1 MRATDRQQTET
12 PPDLEIERSDR
23 VLCIR
28 PRGVWRLAWGH
39 RLEEMTDRVRVLD
52 TTRAEIDLTGLSA
65 LDTVGAWLLYRIECR
80 LSESGITVS
89 YKFGND
95 LHRRIVEQ
103 IRKSDVPCDIEPEI
117 RHPVIELLEDIGQGT
132 LRAITTFGALLSFI
146 GAVLMRVWA
155 SILDPRRI
163 RLTPLVHQMEV
174 IGVRSLPIVGLI
186 CFLIGAVMVNQGAVQ
201 LKRFGAEILVV
212 DLVSFGVL
220 RELGVLLTAVILAGR
235 SGSAFAAQIG
245 SMVLHEEVDAM
256 RALGIHPIDVLVLPR
271 LVAMVLVLPLLTFFA
286 DIMGLL
292 GGALMAWISLGITP
306 DQFITRLGEMELL
319 TQLYIGLIKSVFF
332 AGVISF
338 SGCFHGLSVSGTA
351 ESVGQHTTAAVVE
364 SIFLVI
370 VLDAMFAIFFTT
382 IGW

>member
-1 MRATDRQQTET
+1 
-12 PPDLEIERSDR
+12 
-23 VLCIR
+23 VLHIR
-28 PRGVWRLAWGH
+28 PRGAWRLAHGH
-39 RLEEMTDRVRVLD
+39 QLEELTNRVRALD
-52 TTRAEIDLTGLSA
+52 TTRAEIDLTGVSA
-65 LDTVGAWLLYRIECR
+65 LDTLGAWLLYRIECR
-80 LSESGITVS
+80 LSESGISVA
-89 YKFGND
+89 YRFGDD

-103 IRKSDVPCDIEPEI
+103 IRESDVPCDIEPET

-132 LRAITTFGALLSFI
+132 LRAIATFGALLSFI
-146 GAVLMRVWA
+146 GAVMMRVWA

-163 RLTPLVHQMEV
+163 RLTPLVHQM
-174 IGVRSLPIVGLI
+174 GVRSLPIVGLI
-186 CFLIGAVMVNQGAVQ
+186 CFLIGAVVVNQGSVQ
-201 LKRFGAEILVV
+201 LERFGAEILVV

-220 RELGVLLTAVILAGR
+220 RELAVLLTAVILAGR

-271 LVAMVLVLPLLTFFA
+271 LVAMVFVLPLLTFYA
-286 DIMGLL
+286 DIMGLA
-292 GGALMAWISLGITP
+292 GGLIMAWVSLDITP
-306 DQFITRLGEMELL
+306 DQFITRMGEMDLL
-319 TQLYIGLIKSVFF
+319 EQFYIGLIKSVFF

-338 SGCFHGLSVSGTA
+338 SGCFQGLSVRGTA